1 MQWEIINTPKQPKCI
16 FCDKTTSQMLVCHR
30 YISLDNI
37 HICSYCARF
46 VKDAM
51 NKWEGLKNIDY
62 IEQSGIFNDKL
73 IDKHNVGDI
82 FNPDVID
89 TMKKYHKPT
98 DKCNCPVCRP
108 TDDDYDWRDNYHK
121 GQKP

>member
-51 NKWEGLKNIDY
+51 NKWEVLKNMDY

-73 IDKHNVGDI
+73 
-82 FNPDVID
+82 
-89 TMKKYHKPT
+89 T
-98 DKCNCPVCRP
+98 DKQIDHVLFPEVDP
-108 TDDDYDWRDNYHK
+108 DDEMKQQAIVEPWSDQQPDK
-121 GQKP
+121 KPNTSDKIKNMFKNLD